1 MLDGRRVLLVVS
13 GGIAAYKS
21 AILVRRLRRS
31 GARVDVV
38 MTASAEKMV
47 GSTTFQALSGRPVL
61 TDLWTEPLAHI
72 ELGREADL
80 AIVAPATANIMA
92 KMASGIADDMA
103 TSTLLAVACPVLVC
117 PAMNLRMWNH
127 PATQNNVE
135 ALVARGVHLVGPEDG
150 ELAEGEEGPGR
161 MSEPDSIFL
170 AAARLMRPES
180 PLAGRKVVVTAGPT
194 LAPVDPVRFLGN
206 RSSGRMGMALAS
218 AAWLRG
224 ADVVLIAGPT
234 AVEPPHGP
242 RLVRVETSPEMGEAL
257 ERELEG
263 AAVLIMAAAVSD
275 FLVPS
280 PSEKKIKRGNQDVLE
295 VRFEAGPDL
304 LVSTREQRERGGV
317 LTLGFALETEDA
329 IGNARKKLE
338 DKGLDL
344 VAVNEAGRPD
354 RGVEAE
360 TNQVTLLDA
369 RGVVEELPLM
379 SKVDV
384 AERLLDHLES
394 RVS

>member
-127 PATQNNVE
+127 PATQSNVE

-170 AAARLMRPES
+170 AAARLLRPES

-224 ADVVLIAGPT
+224 ADVVVIAGPT
-234 AVEPPHGP
+234 VVESPHGP

-295 VRFEAGPDL
+295 VRFEASPDL
-304 LVSTREQRERGGV
+304 LVSTREQREKGGV
-317 LTLGFALETEDA
+317 LTLGFALETENA

>member
-127 PATQNNVE
+127 PATQSNVE

-170 AAARLMRPES
+170 AAVRLLRPES
-180 PLAGRKVVVTAGPT
+180 PLARRKVVVTAGPT

-280 PSEKKIKRGNQDVLE
+280 PSEKKIKRGDRDVLE

-304 LVSTREQRERGGV
+304 LVSTREQREKGGV

>member
-47 GSTTFQALSGRPVL
+47 GVTTFQALSGRPVL
-61 TDLWTEPLAHI
+61 TDLWTEPLAHV

-92 KMASGIADDMA
+92 KMANGIADDMA
-103 TSTLLAVACPVLVC
+103 TSTLLAVACPVMVC

-127 PATQNNVE
+127 PATQHNVD
-135 ALVARGVHLVGPEDG
+135 ALVARGVHVVGPEDG

-170 AAARLMRPES
+170 AAARVLRQGS

-206 RSSGRMGMALAS
+206 RSSGRMGLALAS

-224 ADVVLIAGPT
+224 ADVVLIAGPM
-234 AVEPPHGP
+234 ALEPPPGP
-242 RLVRVETSPEMGEAL
+242 RVVRVETSIEMGEAL
-257 ERELEG
+257 DRELEG
-263 AAVLIMAAAVSD
+263 AAVLVMAAAVSD
-275 FLVPS
+275 FLVTS
-280 PSEKKIKRGNQDVLE
+280 PSEKKIKRGDRDVLE

-304 LVSTREQRERGGV
+304 LVSTREQREKGGV
-317 LTLGFALETEDA
+317 FTLGFALETEDP

-369 RGVVEELPLM
+369 QGVVEELPLM

-384 AERLLDHLES
+384 AERLLAHLEK

>member
-170 AAARLMRPES
+170 AAVRLLRPES
-180 PLAGRKVVVTAGPT
+180 PLARRKVVVTAGPT

-280 PSEKKIKRGNQDVLE
+280 PSEKKIKRGDRDVLE

-304 LVSTREQRERGGV
+304 LVSTREQREKGGV